1 MIRLRFIHNTLNAD
15 SGRTLLIVPSFMQFS
30 ICQQAPE
37 LHHLM
42 LRYCMR
48 VTDAGV
54 QAIAHSLRSL
64 FSLDLSCCPNVT
76 SASLAELLLLSAS
89 HLAELRIARCR
100 GLDLATRPE
109 IHRRYRHH
117 PPGEMGDAGNVILKA
132 LRRPDCRLSL
142 LDVSTGG
149 HYAEEQLNEQDE
161 DLQLF
166 ASAVESLGFTHR
178 PAGFFSR
185 PSS

>member
-1 MIRLRFIHNTLNAD
+1 
-15 SGRTLLIVPSFMQFS
+15 
-30 ICQQAPE
+30 
-37 LHHLM
+37 
-42 LRYCMR
+42 MR

-76 SASLAELLLLSAS
+76 NASLAELLLLSAS
-89 HLAELRIARCR
+89 HLVELRISRCR
-100 GLDLATRPE
+100 GLDLVTRPE
-109 IHRRYRHH
+109 VHRRHRHL
-117 PPGEMGDAGNVILKA
+117 PPGEMGDAGNAILKA

-149 HYAEEQLNEQDE
+149 HKVDEQLNERDE
-161 DLQLF
+161 ELRLF
-166 ASAVESLGFTHR
+166 ASAVESLGFSHC

-185 PSS
+185 PCSWSATR